1 MHSVLRAS
9 LLPAASAVRPA
20 WVALMAKASADA
32 LRSYRRLV
40 YDDPEFV
47 RYFREVTPID
57 LVSQLLIGSRPS
69 KRQVGDRI
77 EDLRAIPWVFSWTQ
91 SRYGLPGWFGVGS
104 ALHATPESGV
114 LAEMYRGWPFF
125 RSLIDNAQLGLG
137 RSDLGIARLYDG
149 LADADLARRIFA
161 GDGSRVA
168 SHDRGHRGRDRRA
181 ARCRG
186 RRCCCG
192 RSGCA
197 IPTSI
202 PLSFVQVA
210 LLARLREASEDAPE
224 ADTLRRLAALT
235 INGIAAGL
243 QNTG

>member
-1 MHSVLRAS
+1 MHAVLRAS

-32 LRSYRRLV
+32 LRSYRQLV

-137 RSDLGIARLYDG
+137 RSDLGDRAAL
-149 LADADLARRIFA
+149 RRPGRPRIWP
-161 GDGSRVA
+161 GGSSRRWSGVA
-168 SHDRGHRGRDRRA
+168 AHDRGHRGRDRRA
-181 ARCRG
+181 APAG
-186 RRCCCG
+186 SPVLL
-192 RSGCA
+192 RS
-197 IPTSI
+197 IRLRNPYVD

-210 LLARLREASEDAPE
+210 LLARLRESSEDAPE